1 MRLSGEFSRRPRDP
15 LGERHGTPLFEPLMD
30 RGAQRLG
37 LLGAAG
43 LRQEAGDVLGGGDL
57 GLGVARLVL
66 GNDHARL
73 GEAVG
78 GSGPVG
84 SGAG

>member
-1 MRLSGEFSRRPRDP
+1 MP
-15 LGERHGTPLFEPLMD
+15 LLEPLLD
-30 RGAQRLG
+30 RGAQRLD

-43 LRQEAGDVLGGGDL
+43 LRQEAGEVVGGGDL

-66 GNDHARL
+66 GDDHARL
-73 GEAVG
+73 DEAVG

-84 SGAG
+84 AGAG